1 MKDFAG
7 KVAVV
12 TGAASGMGKAFIM
25 DFARRGMHVVLADI
39 EAGPLEAARQEAEAL
54 GAKAIAQVCD
64 VSKREAVQAL
74 ADKAFDAFG
83 AVHVL
88 CNNAGVSIEGQMHE
102 HLHKEWEWVLGVN
115 LWGVIHGIEA
125 FLPRMVA
132 QNKVSQK
139 PGGHVVNTASIAG
152 LHAAGG
158 TGIYN
163 TSKFAVVG
171 LSETMWRDLRDTGI
185 GVSVLCPLGVHTG
198 IFESAR
204 NQPGDIGRAITD
216 INPRTAGSGTWLTPE
231 QVSGMVMDAIEQE
244 RLYIL
249 THPETE
255 GILEKRFAR
264 IRNGYPKTT

>member
-12 TGAASGMGKAFIM
+12 TGAASGMGKAFTM
-25 DFARRGMHVVLADI
+25 DFARRGMKVVLADI
-39 EAGPLEAARQEAEAL
+39 EAEPLETARREAEAL
-54 GAKAIAQVCD
+54 GTEAIAQVCD
-64 VSKREAVQAL
+64 VSKLASVQAL
-74 ADKAFDAFG
+74 ADKAFDTFG

-88 CNNAGVSIEGQMHE
+88 CNNAGVSIAGQMHE
-102 HLHKEWEWVLGVN
+102 HLHREWEWVLGVN

-132 QNKVSQK
+132 QGQ
-139 PGGHVVNTASIAG
+139 GGHVVNTASMAG
-152 LHAAGG
+152 MMASGG
-158 TGIYN
+158 LGIYN

-185 GVSVLCPLGVHTG
+185 GVSVLCPLGVQTG
-198 IFESAR
+198 IFASAR
-204 NQPGDIGRAITD
+204 NQPQDIGRAITD
-216 INPRTAGSGTWLTPE
+216 INPSNTGGTWLTPE
-231 QVSGMVMDAIEQE
+231 QVSEMVMDAIENE

-255 GILEKRFAR
+255 GLLEKRFAR
-264 IRNGYPKTT
+264 IRNDYPKAT